1 MEENPL
7 RFGLDLQD
15 EPDPFTIVIFG
26 ATGNLTRHRLI
37 PALWSL
43 FSRKFISDFRV
54 IGFARR
60 PWTDEVFRNTAAEH
74 LAPAP
79 FGGDDRKAEFLSR
92 LEYLAASFDDP
103 AGYDKLA
110 ERLAGGQ
117 PVVFYLSTPP
127 ESYPVIVKLLGDKG
141 LARGRRRIIVE
152 KPFGRDLD
160 SARELNATL
169 LGRFAEPQIYRI
181 DHYLGKE
188 TVQNLMV
195 LRFGNSTFEP
205 VWNSRYVHH
214 VEITMAE
221 TVGVEGRGNYYERA
235 GAIRDILQNHLL
247 QLLSLVAMEPPSS
260 LEPEAVRNE
269 KVKVLKSIRAPGPA
283 ASGVPSL
290 DGVPSS
296 DGVFLRGQYA
306 SGTVGGEAVPGYCE
320 EPGVAADSPVETYAA
335 VRLFLDTWRW
345 SGVPFFLRAGK
356 RLARRLTEIAVHFKR
371 PPLDLFGVFRSRPQ
385 PNVLVWRIQPDEGMR
400 FTFNSK
406 IPGFLPRLTPVQMRF
421 SYGGAFGETSP
432 DAYERLL
439 LDVIHGDPS
448 LFTRNDEIEAS
459 WSYTTRLLRAA
470 EASAPGTLRLYPAGT
485 AGPAEA
491 ALLLAPYG
499 VTWRRL

>member
-1 MEENPL
+1 MDENPL
-7 RFGLDLQD
+7 RLGLDIQD
-15 EPDPFTIVIFG
+15 EPQPLTVVIFG

-43 FSRKFISDFRV
+43 FSRKFIRDFRV

-60 PWTDEVFRNTAAEH
+60 PWTDELFRSTMAGH

-79 FGGDDRKAEFLSR
+79 FGGGDRKAEFLSR
-92 LEYLAASFDDP
+92 LEYLQSSFDDP
-103 AGYDKLA
+103 AGYD
-110 ERLAGGQ
+110 RLAGRLAGD
-117 PVVFYLSTPP
+117 PLVVFYLSTPP
-127 ESYPVIVKLLGDKG
+127 ESYPAIVKLLGDKR
-141 LARGRRRIIVE
+141 LAGGRRRIIVE

-169 LGRFAEPQIYRI
+169 LARFAESQIYRI

-221 TVGVEGRGNYYERA
+221 TVGVEGRGNYYEQA

-269 KVKVLKSIRAPGPA
+269 KVKVLKSIRAPSGAALGGGP
-283 ASGVPSL
+283 SP
-290 DGVPSS
+290 DG
-296 DGVFLRGQYA
+296 FLLRGQYA
-306 SGTVGGEAVPGYCE
+306 PGTVGGEAVPGYRE
-320 EPGVAADSPVETYAA
+320 EPGVAADSGVETYAA
-335 VRLFLDTWRW
+335 VKLFLDTWRW

-356 RLARRLTEIAVHFKR
+356 RLSRRLTEIAVHFKR
-371 PPLDLFGVFRSRPQ
+371 PPLDLFGTFQSRPR

-421 SYGGAFGETSP
+421 SYGGAFGEISP

-448 LFTRNDEIEAS
+448 LFTRNDEIEAA
-459 WSYTTRLLRAA
+459 WTYTTRLLRSA
-470 EASAPGTLRLYPAGT
+470 EASAPGELRPYPAGT

-491 ALLLAPYG
+491 GRLLAPYG

>member
-7 RFGLDLQD
+7 RFGLEAQD
-15 EPDPFTIVIFG
+15 EPPPFTIVIFG
-26 ATGNLTRHRLI
+26 ATGNLTRRRLI

-43 FSRKFISDFRV
+43 FTKGFITRFRI

-60 PWTDEVFRNTAAEH
+60 PWSDDVFRENVAAE
-74 LAPAP
+74 LEGPAEAK
-79 FGGDDRKAEFLSR
+79 REFLSR
-92 LEYLAASFDDP
+92 LTYLAASFDNP
-103 AGYDKLA
+103 AGY
-110 ERLAGGQ
+110 ERLARELASGGLD
-117 PVVFYLSTPP
+117 VFYLSTPP
-127 ESYPVIVKLLGDKG
+127 ESYPVIARLLGEQG
-141 LARGRRRIIVE
+141 LAHGENRIIVE

-160 SARELNATL
+160 SARALNAVL
-169 LGRFAEPQIYRI
+169 LSCFAEPRIYRI

-205 VWNSRYVHH
+205 VWNNRYVHH

-221 TVGVEGRGNYYERA
+221 TGGVEGRAGYYEQS
-235 GAIRDILQNHLL
+235 GAIRDIVQNHLL

-260 LEPEAVRNE
+260 LEAEAVRGE
-269 KVKVLKSIRAPGPA
+269 KLKVLKAIRSVSGGAPG
-283 ASGVPSL
+283 V
-290 DGVPSS
+290 DFVT
-296 DGVFLRGQYA
+296 GQYA
-306 SGTVGGEAVPGYCE
+306 AGTAGGAAVPGYLE
-320 EPGVAADSPVETYAA
+320 EPGVAAGSATETFAA

-356 RLARRLTEIAVHFKR
+356 RLSRRLTEIAVHFKQ
-371 PPLDLFGVFRSRPQ
+371 PPLDLFGSSRSRPQ
-385 PNVLVWRIQPDEGMR
+385 PNVLAWRIQPDEGMR

-406 IPGFLPRLTPVQMRF
+406 TPGFALRLAPVQMRF

-439 LDVIHGDPS
+439 LDVLHGDS
-448 LFTRNDEIEAS
+448 TLFTRNDEIEAA
-459 WSYTTRLLRAA
+459 WEFTTGLLGAATAAGRAA
-470 EASAPGTLRLYPAGT
+470 LRPYPAGT

-491 ALLLAPYG
+491 ASLLAPYG
-499 VTWRRL
+499 VAWRRL

>member
-7 RFGLDLQD
+7 RYGLDAQE
-15 EPDPFTIVIFG
+15 EPESFTVVIFG
-26 ATGNLTRHRLI
+26 ATGNLTQHRLI

-43 FSRKFISDFRV
+43 FSRGFFRNFRV

-60 PWTDEVFRNTAAEH
+60 PWTDEYFRSTAGA
-74 LAPAP
+74 
-79 FGGDDRKAEFLSR
+79 
-92 LEYLAASFDDP
+92 YLAAGGEDRKSEFLARLSYLPSSFDDP
-103 AGYDKLA
+103 AGYD
-110 ERLAGGQ
+110 RLAALIASE
-117 PVVFYLSTPP
+117 PLVVFYLSTPP
-127 ESYPVIVKLLGDKG
+127 EAYPSIIRLLGDKG
-141 LARGRRRIIVE
+141 LARGRHRIIVE

-160 SARELNATL
+160 SARQLNDTL
-169 LGRFAEPQIYRI
+169 LGRFSEPQVYRI

-195 LRFGNSTFEP
+195 LRFGNSTYEP
-205 VWNSRYVHH
+205 VWNNRYVHH

-235 GAIRDILQNHLL
+235 GAIRDIVQNHLL

-269 KVKVLKSIRAPGPA
+269 KVKVLKSIRAPAGA
-283 ASGVPSL
+283 APSVAAANGEPGSGGDDLVL
-290 DGVPSS
+290 
-296 DGVFLRGQYA
+296 GQYA
-306 SGTVGGEAVPGYCE
+306 GGTVGGEPVPGYRE
-320 EPGVAADSPVETYAA
+320 EPGVAGDSTVETYAA
-335 VRLFLDTWRW
+335 VRLYLDTWRW

-356 RLARRLTEIAVHFKR
+356 RLSRRLTEIAVHFKR
-371 PPLDLFGVFRSRPQ
+371 PPLDLFGAFRSRPQ
-385 PNVLVWRIQPDEGMR
+385 PNVLAWRIQPDEGMR

-406 IPGFLPRLTPVQMRF
+406 IPGFQPRLTPVQMRF
-421 SYGGAFGETSP
+421 SYGGAFGESSP

-439 LDVIHGDPS
+439 LDVLHGDPS
-448 LFTRNDEIEAS
+448 LFTRNDEIEAA

-470 EASAPGTLRLYPAGT
+470 ESAAPERLRFYPAGS
-485 AGPAEA
+485 AGPADA
-491 ALLLAPYG
+491 ARLLASHG